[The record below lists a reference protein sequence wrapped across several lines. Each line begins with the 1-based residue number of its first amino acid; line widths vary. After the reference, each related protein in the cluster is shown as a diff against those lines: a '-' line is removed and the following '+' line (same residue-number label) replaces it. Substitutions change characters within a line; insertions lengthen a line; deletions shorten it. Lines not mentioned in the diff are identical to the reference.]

1 MKSLSP
7 PPAKGRDSNAKSSCN
22 AKNNCYNQSG
32 YLVLGS
38 IGNKSY
44 WVRETPNPELT
55 GLLTVCLILSQYSLV
70 YGAGIVK

>member
-22 AKNNCYNQSG
+22 AKNNCYNQGG

-55 GLLTVCLILSQYSLV
+55 GLSNGPA
-70 YGAGIVK
+70 YGGEVKE